1 MTVVVLAFCFGF
13 GYRANH
19 IVSYESLYMTP
30 KILSVSPST
39 TKEHPYKVKKKL
51 LGSFFIIHLFS
62 IFDFFINHEKTA
74 LQIFFSC
81 HPKYARKVSGLL
93 RNRPL
98 APIVQ

>member
-74 LQIFFSC
+74 MSPEIR
-81 HPKYARKVSGLL
+81 PKSFGTFEKQALGPNCS
-93 RNRPL
+93 
-98 APIVQ
+98 IVG